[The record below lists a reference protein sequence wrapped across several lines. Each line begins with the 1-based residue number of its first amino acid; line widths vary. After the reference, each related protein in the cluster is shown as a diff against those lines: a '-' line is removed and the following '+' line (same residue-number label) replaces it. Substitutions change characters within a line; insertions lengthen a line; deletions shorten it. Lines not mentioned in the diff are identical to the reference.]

1 VELGAGG
8 FVPQTDGPASGF
20 SKDATR
26 KELDMSTA
34 ISTHRETPMNELAAS
49 GDQAVKTGMLPDH
62 IKTGWQF
69 AVIAAT
75 GHELGMQPMRAI
87 RSLAMVK
94 GKVVESA
101 DSQLA
106 RFKAAGGR
114 SQFEVLDESK
124 AVLHLI
130 HPNGDKHTETFSLED
145 AKRAGLSS
153 NSNYSKFPKAML
165 RSRAITAGL
174 KSIGWEGAVG
184 AYDPDELRSEEF
196 PEPTQAL
203 RATHPETP
211 AAVDRAHGPAKAT
224 QVVAQ
229 PPALTVSPAAPPSP
243 VENVRLAVSRASTLD
258 ALDTLRKRLDQRL
271 GEGVFSA
278 AQHDELVKLMHY
290 RAEMLIGDSD
300 SEHFDAA
307 EVAAEARA

>member
-1 VELGAGG
+1 
-8 FVPQTDGPASGF
+8 
-20 SKDATR
+20 
-26 KELDMSTA
+26 
-34 ISTHRETPMNELAAS
+34 MNELAAN

-114 SQFEVLDESK
+114 SQFEVLDEAK
-124 AVLHLI
+124 AVLHLV

-184 AYDPDELRSEEF
+184 AYDPDELRSDEF
-196 PEPTQAL
+196 PEPTPAVTVTQ
-203 RATHPETP
+203 PEPP
-211 AAVDRAHGPAKAT
+211 AATVEPSVYQKAMQSIVRAKTLDRLDDIRRKVAERLADKSLTKWEADELAKAC
-224 QVVAQ
+224 
-229 PPALTVSPAAPPSP
+229 
-243 VENVRLAVSRASTLD
+243 LD
-258 ALDTLRKRLDQRL
+258 KAEALDNGT
-271 GEGVFSA
+271 
-278 AQHDELVKLMHY
+278 
-290 RAEMLIGDSD
+290 
-300 SEHFDAA
+300 EHFDAQ
-307 EVAAEARA
+307 EVAAEAQAR

>member
-1 VELGAGG
+1 
-8 FVPQTDGPASGF
+8 
-20 SKDATR
+20 
-26 KELDMSTA
+26 MSTA
-34 ISTHRETPMNELAAS
+34 ISTHRETPMNELAAN

-114 SQFEVLDESK
+114 SQFEVLDETK

-130 HPNGDKHTETFSLED
+130 HPNGDKHTESFTIED

-174 KSIGWEGAVG
+174 KSVGWEGAVG

-196 PEPTQAL
+196 PERTY
-203 RATHPETP
+203 E
-211 AAVDRAHGPAKAT
+211 PAKEPAMIRPQGQPAT
-224 QVVAQ
+224 PLTSTVKAVA
-229 PPALTVSPAAPPSP
+229 PGITVAHVERFEPQATAVTAATAGDMERS
-243 VENVRLAVSRASTLD
+243 RLAVNKAAKVGDLERMQSVTE
-258 ALDTLRKRLDQRL
+258 QRL
-271 GEGVFSA
+271 KTGFYTP
-278 AQHDELVKLMHY
+278 AQADELLNLINGKLDI
-290 RAEMLIGDSD
+290 LT
-300 SEHFDAA
+300 SEPEDAGQEFPHEAA
-307 EVAAEARA
+307 EHEVTA

>member
-1 VELGAGG
+1 
-8 FVPQTDGPASGF
+8 
-20 SKDATR
+20 
-26 KELDMSTA
+26 MSTA
-34 ISTHRETPMNELAAS
+34 ISTHRETPMNELAAN

-114 SQFEVLDESK
+114 SQFEVLDETK

-130 HPNGDKHTETFSLED
+130 HPNGDKHTESFTIED

-174 KSIGWEGAVG
+174 KSVGWEGAVG

-196 PEPTQAL
+196 PERTY
-203 RATHPETP
+203 E
-211 AAVDRAHGPAKAT
+211 PAKEPAKEPVVYRPKLEGTAVTKAT
-224 QVVAQ
+224 FEDMER
-229 PPALTVSPAAPPSP
+229 S
-243 VENVRLAVSRASTLD
+243 RLAVSRASTVG
-258 ALDTLRKRLDQRL
+258 ALEKMQAATEERLKTGFYSPGQ
-271 GEGVFSA
+271 A
-278 AQHDELVKLMHY
+278 DELLNLINGKLDI
-290 RAEMLIGDSD
+290 LT
-300 SEHFDAA
+300 SEPEDRGQEFAHEAA
-307 EVAAEARA
+307 EHEVQA

>member
-1 VELGAGG
+1 
-8 FVPQTDGPASGF
+8 
-20 SKDATR
+20 
-26 KELDMSTA
+26 MSTE
-34 ISTHRETPMNELAAS
+34 ISTQRVVPMNELAAN
-49 GDQAVKTGMLPDH
+49 GEQAVKTGMLPDH

-114 SQFEVLDESK
+114 SQFEVLDETK
-124 AVLHLI
+124 AVLHLV
-130 HPNGDKHTETFSLED
+130 HPNGDKHTETFTLED
-145 AKRAGLSS
+145 AKRAGLAS

-196 PEPTQAL
+196 PETPRQPVVVRPKFDTHTPDI
-203 RATHPETP
+203 ATDQPSVVRLKTKREPPAEIDDP
-211 AAVDRAHGPAKAT
+211 AAKA
-224 QVVAQ
+224 
-229 PPALTVSPAAPPSP
+229 
-243 VENVRLAVSRASTLD
+243 RLAINRAKTLD
-258 ALDTLRKRLDQRL
+258 DLDKIRRLLDERA
-271 GEGVFSA
+271 GEGVFSTPIHGELVALVAGKAEILISADERGQEFTHEA
-278 AQHDELVKLMHY
+278 AQH
-290 RAEMLIGDSD
+290 
-300 SEHFDAA
+300 
-307 EVAAEARA
+307 EVTA

>member
-1 VELGAGG
+1 
-8 FVPQTDGPASGF
+8 
-20 SKDATR
+20 
-26 KELDMSTA
+26 MSTE
-34 ISTHRETPMNELAAS
+34 ISTQRAVSMNELAS
-49 GDQAVKTGMLPDH
+49 NGEHAVKTGMLPDH

-114 SQFEVLDESK
+114 SQFEVLDETK
-124 AVLHLI
+124 AVLHLV

-145 AKRAGLSS
+145 AKRAGLAS

-184 AYDPDELRSEEF
+184 AYDPDEIKSEEF
-196 PEPTQAL
+196 PSTAVNATQPESVVVRPKFNDTL
-203 RATHPETP
+203 ATETLLGK
-211 AAVDRAHGPAKAT
+211 ARILVSKAT
-224 QVVAQ
+224 
-229 PPALTVSPAAPPSP
+229 TVERLEKLRSTAD
-243 VENVRLAVSRASTLD
+243 ERLADGTFTKDDHASLCQLIHGKLD
-258 ALDTLRKRLDQRL
+258 ILLN
-271 GEGVFSA
+271 
-278 AQHDELVKLMHY
+278 AQDN
-290 RAEMLIGDSD
+290 GT
-300 SEHFDAA
+300 EHFDSA
-307 EVAAEARA
+307 EIDAEAQAR

>member
-1 VELGAGG
+1 
-8 FVPQTDGPASGF
+8 
-20 SKDATR
+20 
-26 KELDMSTA
+26 MSTE
-34 ISTHRETPMNELAAS
+34 ISTQRAVPMNELAAN
-49 GDQAVKTGMLPDH
+49 GEQAVKTGMLPDH

-114 SQFEVLDESK
+114 SQFEVLDEAK
-124 AVLHLI
+124 AVLHLV
-130 HPNGDKHTETFSLED
+130 HPNGDKHTETFTLED
-145 AKRAGLSS
+145 AKRAGLAS

-184 AYDPDELRSEEF
+184 AYDPDEIRSEEF
-196 PEPTQAL
+196 PE
-203 RATHPETP
+203 TP
-211 AAVDRAHGPAKAT
+211 PAK
-224 QVVAQ
+224 VVFSPQ
-229 PPALTVSPAAPPSP
+229 PTHEPTPMEKA
-243 VENVRLAVSRASTLD
+243 RLSVSRASTIERCD
-258 ALDTLRKRLDQRL
+258 ALRKTVTARLEDGTFTQA
-271 GEGVFSA
+271 E
-278 AQHDELVKLMHY
+278 HDEIASLLVTK
-290 RAEMLIGDSD
+290 AEILIGI
-300 SEHFDAA
+300 
-307 EVAAEARA
+307 EVTV

>member
-1 VELGAGG
+1 
-8 FVPQTDGPASGF
+8 
-20 SKDATR
+20 
-26 KELDMSTA
+26 MSTA
-34 ISTHRETPMNELAAS
+34 ISTHRETPMNELAAN

-114 SQFEVLDESK
+114 SQFEVLDETK

-130 HPNGDKHTETFSLED
+130 HPNGDKHTESFTIED

-174 KSIGWEGAVG
+174 KSVGWEGAVG

-196 PEPTQAL
+196 PERTY
-203 RATHPETP
+203 E
-211 AAVDRAHGPAKAT
+211 PAKEPAMIRPQGQPAKPLTNTVKAVAPGITVAHVERFEPQAT
-224 QVVAQ
+224 AVA
-229 PPALTVSPAAPPSP
+229 AATAGDMERS
-243 VENVRLAVSRASTLD
+243 RLAVNKAAKVGDLEKMQTL
-258 ALDTLRKRLDQRL
+258 TEQRL
-271 GEGVFSA
+271 KTGFYTP
-278 AQHDELVKLMHY
+278 AQADELLNLINGKLDI
-290 RAEMLIGDSD
+290 LT
-300 SEHFDAA
+300 SEPEDRGQEFTHEAA
-307 EVAAEARA
+307 EHEVQA

>member
-1 VELGAGG
+1 
-8 FVPQTDGPASGF
+8 
-20 SKDATR
+20 
-26 KELDMSTA
+26 
-34 ISTHRETPMNELAAS
+34 MNELAAN

-69 AVIAAT
+69 AVLAAT

-114 SQFEVLDESK
+114 SQFEVLDETK

-130 HPNGDKHTETFSLED
+130 HPNGDKHTESFTIED

-174 KSIGWEGAVG
+174 KSVGWEGAVG

-196 PEPTQAL
+196 PERTYEAAKEPAMIRPQGQPARPLTKSVKDAGNGITVAHVERFEPQATAVAA
-203 RATHPETP
+203 ATPGDME
-211 AAVDRAHGPAKAT
+211 R
-224 QVVAQ
+224 
-229 PPALTVSPAAPPSP
+229 S
-243 VENVRLAVSRASTLD
+243 RLAVNKAGNAA
-258 ALDTLRKRLDQRL
+258 ALEKMQSVTEERLKAGYYTPSQ
-271 GEGVFSA
+271 A
-278 AQHDELVKLMHY
+278 DELLNLINGKLDWLASEPEDRGQEFPHEP
-290 RAEMLIGDSD
+290 AE
-300 SEHFDAA
+300 H
-307 EVAAEARA
+307 EVTA

>member
-1 VELGAGG
+1 
-8 FVPQTDGPASGF
+8 
-20 SKDATR
+20 
-26 KELDMSTA
+26 MSTE
-34 ISTHRETPMNELAAS
+34 ISTQRAPAMNELAIN
-49 GDQAVKTGMLPDH
+49 GEHAVKTGMLPDH

-114 SQFEVLDESK
+114 SQFEVLDETK
-124 AVLHLI
+124 AVLHLV
-130 HPNGDKHTETFSLED
+130 HPNGDKHTETFTLED
-145 AKRAGLSS
+145 AKRAGLAS

-174 KSIGWEGAVG
+174 KSLGWEGAVG

-196 PEPTQAL
+196 PEPSREPVVVRPKFDTTETVVPL
-203 RATHPETP
+203 KPKHTPEIKRTRAE
-211 AAVDRAHGPAKAT
+211 AG
-224 QVVAQ
+224 
-229 PPALTVSPAAPPSP
+229 
-243 VENVRLAVSRASTLD
+243 RLAIGNAATIEACESLRSK
-258 ALDTLRKRLDQRL
+258 LDTYHDG
-271 GEGVFSA
+271 GEITD
-278 AQHDELVKLMHY
+278 DEFAELTKLLMG
-290 RAEMLIGDSD
+290 RVEILMAEPQ
-300 SEHFDAA
+300 
-307 EVAAEARA
+307 EVQA

>member
-1 VELGAGG
+1 
-8 FVPQTDGPASGF
+8 
-20 SKDATR
+20 
-26 KELDMSTA
+26 MSTE
-34 ISTHRETPMNELAAS
+34 ISTQRAVSMNELAS
-49 GDQAVKTGMLPDH
+49 NGEHAVKTGMLPDH

-114 SQFEVLDESK
+114 SQFEVLDETK
-124 AVLHLI
+124 AVLHLV
-130 HPNGDKHTETFSLED
+130 HPNGDRHTETFSLED
-145 AKRAGLSS
+145 AKRAGLAS

-184 AYDPDELRSEEF
+184 AYDPDEIKSEEF
-196 PEPTQAL
+196 PSTAINATQPEPVVVRPKFNDTL
-203 RATHPETP
+203 ATETP
-211 AAVDRAHGPAKAT
+211 LGKARILVSKAT
-224 QVVAQ
+224 
-229 PPALTVSPAAPPSP
+229 TVERLEKLRSTAD
-243 VENVRLAVSRASTLD
+243 ERLADGTFTKDDHKSLCDLIHGKLD
-258 ALDTLRKRLDQRL
+258 ILLN
-271 GEGVFSA
+271 
-278 AQHDELVKLMHY
+278 AQ
-290 RAEMLIGDSD
+290 DSGT
-300 SEHFDAA
+300 EHFDGQ
-307 EVAAEARA
+307 EVEAEAQAR

>member
-1 VELGAGG
+1 
-8 FVPQTDGPASGF
+8 
-20 SKDATR
+20 
-26 KELDMSTA
+26 MSTA
-34 ISTHRETPMNELAAS
+34 ISTHRETPMNELAAN

-114 SQFEVLDESK
+114 SQFEVLDETK

-130 HPNGDKHTETFSLED
+130 HPNGDKHTESFTIED

-174 KSIGWEGAVG
+174 KSVGWEGAVG

-196 PEPTQAL
+196 PERTYEAAREPA
-203 RATHPETP
+203 REPVVVRPKFPDEPKATVVKLKAE
-211 AAVDRAHGPAKAT
+211 PAK
-224 QVVAQ
+224 
-229 PPALTVSPAAPPSP
+229 SAASDI
-243 VENVRLAVSRASTLD
+243 EKARLAVSDAKDIAGLNRLRTL
-258 ALDTLRKRLDQRL
+258 AGQRL
-271 GEGVFSA
+271 TEGKFTRA
-278 AQHDELVKLMHY
+278 EHDELVQLMLH
-290 RAEMLIGDSD
+290 RAEMLGDSD
-300 SEHFDAA
+300 DGVAFEHEAA
-307 EVAAEARA
+307 EHEVTA

>member
-1 VELGAGG
+1 
-8 FVPQTDGPASGF
+8 
-20 SKDATR
+20 
-26 KELDMSTA
+26 MSTE
-34 ISTHRETPMNELAAS
+34 ISTQRSVPMNELAAN
-49 GDQAVKTGMLPDH
+49 GEQAVKTGMLPDH

-114 SQFEVLDESK
+114 SRFEVLDETK

-130 HPNGDKHTETFSLED
+130 HPNGDKHTETFTLED
-145 AKRAGLSS
+145 AKRAGLAS

-184 AYDPDELRSEEF
+184 AYDPDEIRSDEF
-196 PEPTQAL
+196 PEPAREAVTTPVTPQRSVYEKAMRSIVQA
-203 RATHPETP
+203 RT
-211 AAVDRAHGPAKAT
+211 VDRLDEIRRKVG
-224 QVVAQ
+224 
-229 PPALTVSPAAPPSP
+229 
-243 VENVRLAVSRASTLD
+243 ERLADKSLT
-258 ALDTLRKRLDQRL
+258 KW
-271 GEGVFSA
+271 E
-278 AQHDELVKLMHY
+278 HDELAKSILD
-290 RAEMLIGDSD
+290 RAAAIDTGV
-300 SEHFDAA
+300 EHFDSQ
-307 EVAAEARA
+307 EVEAEARA

>member
-1 VELGAGG
+1 
-8 FVPQTDGPASGF
+8 
-20 SKDATR
+20 
-26 KELDMSTA
+26 MSTA
-34 ISTHRETPMNELAAS
+34 ISTHRETPMNELAAN

-114 SQFEVLDESK
+114 SQFEVLDETK

-130 HPNGDKHTETFSLED
+130 HPNGDKHTESFTIED

-174 KSIGWEGAVG
+174 KSVGWEGAVG

-196 PEPTQAL
+196 PERTYEAAREPAMIRPQGQPARPLTKSVKDAGNGITVAHVERFEPQATAVAA
-203 RATHPETP
+203 ATPGDME
-211 AAVDRAHGPAKAT
+211 R
-224 QVVAQ
+224 
-229 PPALTVSPAAPPSP
+229 S
-243 VENVRLAVSRASTLD
+243 RLAVNKAANAA
-258 ALDTLRKRLDQRL
+258 ALERMQTVTEERLKT
-271 GEGVFSA
+271 GFYTP
-278 AQHDELVKLMHY
+278 AQADELLNLINGKLDW
-290 RAEMLIGDSD
+290 LS
-300 SEHFDAA
+300 SEPEDNGTGFPEEAA
-307 EVAAEARA
+307 EHEVTA

>member
-1 VELGAGG
+1 
-8 FVPQTDGPASGF
+8 
-20 SKDATR
+20 
-26 KELDMSTA
+26 MSTA
-34 ISTHRETPMNELAAS
+34 ISTHRETPMNELAAN

-114 SQFEVLDESK
+114 SQFEVLDETK

-130 HPNGDKHTETFSLED
+130 HPNGDKHTESFTIED

-174 KSIGWEGAVG
+174 KSVGWEGAVG

-196 PEPTQAL
+196 PERTY
-203 RATHPETP
+203 E
-211 AAVDRAHGPAKAT
+211 PAKEPAKEPVVYRPKLEAKAAT
-224 QVVAQ
+224 
-229 PPALTVSPAAPPSP
+229 TEDP
-243 VENVRLAVSRASTLD
+243 VGKARLAVSRAMNLA
-258 ALDTLRKRLDQRL
+258 ALDTLRKLVDKRL
-271 GEGVFSA
+271 EEKVFTPTEHA
-278 AQHDELVKLMHY
+278 ELSKLLDY
-290 RAEMLIGDSD
+290 RGEMLIESVGGGQDAGQ
-300 SEHFDAA
+300 EFPHEAA
-307 EVAAEARA
+307 EHEVTA

>member
-1 VELGAGG
+1 
-8 FVPQTDGPASGF
+8 
-20 SKDATR
+20 
-26 KELDMSTA
+26 MSTA
-34 ISTHRETPMNELAAS
+34 ISTHRETPMNELAAN

-75 GHELGMQPMRAI
+75 GQEFGMKPMRAI

-114 SQFEVLDESK
+114 SQFEVLDETK

-130 HPNGDKHTETFSLED
+130 HPNGDKHTESFTIED

-174 KSIGWEGAVG
+174 KSVGWEGAVG

-196 PEPTQAL
+196 PERTY
-203 RATHPETP
+203 E
-211 AAVDRAHGPAKAT
+211 PAKEPAKEPVVYRPKLEGTAVTKAT
-224 QVVAQ
+224 FEDMER
-229 PPALTVSPAAPPSP
+229 S
-243 VENVRLAVSRASTLD
+243 RLAVSRASTVG
-258 ALDTLRKRLDQRL
+258 ALEKMQAATEERLKSGFYSPSQ
-271 GEGVFSA
+271 A
-278 AQHDELVKLMHY
+278 DELLNLINGKLDI
-290 RAEMLIGDSD
+290 LT
-300 SEHFDAA
+300 SEPEDRGQEFAHEAA
-307 EVAAEARA
+307 EHEVQA

>member
-1 VELGAGG
+1 
-8 FVPQTDGPASGF
+8 
-20 SKDATR
+20 
-26 KELDMSTA
+26 
-34 ISTHRETPMNELAAS
+34 MNELAAN

-124 AVLHLI
+124 AVLHLV

-153 NSNYSKFPKAML
+153 NSNYNKFPKAML

-196 PEPTQAL
+196 PEPAREPLTKSVNAGSGIVV
-203 RATHPETP
+203 HHVESFEP
-211 AAVDRAHGPAKAT
+211 AAKAT
-224 QVVAQ
+224 PEPSVYEKAMASIVRAKNIDRLDEIRRKVA
-229 PPALTVSPAAPPSP
+229 
-243 VENVRLAVSRASTLD
+243 ERLADKSLTKWEADELAKACLD
-258 ALDTLRKRLDQRL
+258 KAEALDNGT
-271 GEGVFSA
+271 
-278 AQHDELVKLMHY
+278 
-290 RAEMLIGDSD
+290 
-300 SEHFDAA
+300 EHFDAA
-307 EVAAEARA
+307 EVAAEAQA

>member
-1 VELGAGG
+1 
-8 FVPQTDGPASGF
+8 
-20 SKDATR
+20 
-26 KELDMSTA
+26 MSTA
-34 ISTHRETPMNELAAS
+34 ISTHRETPMNELAAN

-114 SQFEVLDESK
+114 SQFEVLDETK

-130 HPNGDKHTETFSLED
+130 HPNGDKHTESFTIED

-165 RSRAITAGL
+165 RSRAITANC
-174 KSIGWEGAVG
+174 
-184 AYDPDELRSEEF
+184 
-196 PEPTQAL
+196 
-203 RATHPETP
+203 
-211 AAVDRAHGPAKAT
+211 
-224 QVVAQ
+224 Q
-229 PPALTVSPAAPPSP
+229 PV
-243 VENVRLAVSRASTLD
+243 
-258 ALDTLRKRLDQRL
+258 
-271 GEGVFSA
+271 
-278 AQHDELVKLMHY
+278 LM
-290 RAEMLIGDSD
+290 
-300 SEHFDAA
+300 
-307 EVAAEARA
+307 

>member
-1 VELGAGG
+1 MGTE
-8 FVPQTDGPASGF
+8 
-20 SKDATR
+20 
-26 KELDMSTA
+26 
-34 ISTHRETPMNELAAS
+34 ISTQRAVSMNELAS
-49 GDQAVKTGMLPDH
+49 NGEHAVKTGMLPDH

-114 SQFEVLDESK
+114 SQFEVLDESR
-124 AVLHLI
+124 AVLHLV
-130 HPNGDKHTETFSLED
+130 HPNGDRHTENFTIED
-145 AKRAGLSS
+145 AKRAGLAS

-184 AYDPDELRSEEF
+184 AYDPDEIKSEEF
-196 PEPTQAL
+196 PVPAVATTQPVATFEDMAKARKAIAGAKSVERLRQHHATVSERLDAGFYTPTQA
-203 RATHPETP
+203 
-211 AAVDRAHGPAKAT
+211 
-224 QVVAQ
+224 
-229 PPALTVSPAAPPSP
+229 S
-243 VENVRLAVSRASTLD
+243 
-258 ALDTLRKRLDQRL
+258 
-271 GEGVFSA
+271 
-278 AQHDELVKLMHY
+278 ELVELIDTRIELMTP
-290 RAEMLIGDSD
+290 RGDAYED
-300 SEHFDAA
+300 NGTEHFDAQ
-307 EVAAEARA
+307 EIAAEARA

>member
-1 VELGAGG
+1 
-8 FVPQTDGPASGF
+8 
-20 SKDATR
+20 
-26 KELDMSTA
+26 MSTE
-34 ISTHRETPMNELAAS
+34 ISTQRAVPMNELAAN

-124 AVLHLI
+124 AVLHLV

-184 AYDPDELRSEEF
+184 AYDPDELRSDEF
-196 PEPTQAL
+196 PEPTSAVRVTQ
-203 RATHPETP
+203 PEPP
-211 AAVDRAHGPAKAT
+211 AATEPSVYQKAMQSIVRAK
-224 QVVAQ
+224 
-229 PPALTVSPAAPPSP
+229 
-243 VENVRLAVSRASTLD
+243 TLD
-258 ALDTLRKRLDQRL
+258 RLDDIRRKVAERL
-271 GEGVFSA
+271 GDKSLTKWE
-278 AQHDELVKLMHY
+278 HDELAKAVLDKASTMDN
-290 RAEMLIGDSD
+290 GT
-300 SEHFDAA
+300 EHFDAQ
-307 EVAAEARA
+307 EVAAEAQAR

>member
-1 VELGAGG
+1 
-8 FVPQTDGPASGF
+8 
-20 SKDATR
+20 
-26 KELDMSTA
+26 
-34 ISTHRETPMNELAAS
+34 MNELAAN

-114 SQFEVLDESK
+114 SQFEVLDETK
-124 AVLHLI
+124 AILHLI
-130 HPNGDKHTETFSLED
+130 HPNGDKHTESFTIED

-174 KSIGWEGAVG
+174 KSVGWEGAVG

-196 PEPTQAL
+196 PERTYEAAREPAMIRPQGQPARPLTKSVKDVAPGVTVAHVERFEPQATAVAA
-203 RATHPETP
+203 ATPGDME
-211 AAVDRAHGPAKAT
+211 R
-224 QVVAQ
+224 
-229 PPALTVSPAAPPSP
+229 S
-243 VENVRLAVSRASTLD
+243 RLAVNKAANVA
-258 ALDTLRKRLDQRL
+258 ALEKMQAVTEQRL
-271 GEGVFSA
+271 QSGFYTA
-278 AQHDELVKLMHY
+278 AQADELLNLINGKLDWL
-290 RAEMLIGDSD
+290 A
-300 SEHFDAA
+300 SEPQDRGTDFPHEAA
-307 EVAAEARA
+307 AHEVTA

>member
-1 VELGAGG
+1 
-8 FVPQTDGPASGF
+8 
-20 SKDATR
+20 
-26 KELDMSTA
+26 MSTA
-34 ISTHRETPMNELAAS
+34 ISTHRETPMNELAAN

-114 SQFEVLDESK
+114 SQFEVLDETK

-130 HPNGDKHTETFSLED
+130 HPNGDKHTESFTIED

-174 KSIGWEGAVG
+174 KSVGWEGAVG
-184 AYDPDELRSEEF
+184 AYDPDELRSEDF
-196 PEPTQAL
+196 PDSRTANIAA
-203 RATHPETP
+203 AT
-211 AAVDRAHGPAKAT
+211 AVVPHAEVGKEPAKAT
-224 QVVAQ
+224 
-229 PPALTVSPAAPPSP
+229 PADMERSRLSVQKAKTPAELERMQGI
-243 VENVRLAVSRASTLD
+243 VE
-258 ALDTLRKRLDQRL
+258 QRL
-271 GEGVFSA
+271 RAAYYTPSQADELLNLINGKLDWLTTEPEDNGTGFPHEA
-278 AQHDELVKLMHY
+278 AQH
-290 RAEMLIGDSD
+290 
-300 SEHFDAA
+300 
-307 EVAAEARA
+307 EVQA

>member
-1 VELGAGG
+1 
-8 FVPQTDGPASGF
+8 
-20 SKDATR
+20 
-26 KELDMSTA
+26 
-34 ISTHRETPMNELAAS
+34 MNELAAN

-114 SQFEVLDESK
+114 SQFEVLDETK

-130 HPNGDKHTETFSLED
+130 HPNGDKHTESFTIED

-174 KSIGWEGAVG
+174 KSVGWEGAVG

-196 PEPTQAL
+196 PERTY
-203 RATHPETP
+203 E
-211 AAVDRAHGPAKAT
+211 PAKESAMIRPQGQPAT
-224 QVVAQ
+224 PLPNTVKAVA
-229 PPALTVSPAAPPSP
+229 PGITVAHVERFEPQATAVTAATAGDMERS
-243 VENVRLAVSRASTLD
+243 RLAVNKAASVGDLERMQSVTE
-258 ALDTLRKRLDQRL
+258 QRL
-271 GEGVFSA
+271 KTGFYTPSQA
-278 AQHDELVKLMHY
+278 DELLNLINGKLDILTGEPEV
-290 RAEMLIGDSD
+290 RCSGSRTEWP
-300 SEHFDAA
+300 EH
-307 EVAAEARA
+307 EVTA

>member
-1 VELGAGG
+1 
-8 FVPQTDGPASGF
+8 
-20 SKDATR
+20 
-26 KELDMSTA
+26 MSTE
-34 ISTHRETPMNELAAS
+34 ISTQRAVPMNELAAN
-49 GDQAVKTGMLPDH
+49 GEQAVKTGMLPDH

-69 AVIAAT
+69 AVLAAT

-114 SQFEVLDESK
+114 SQFEVLDETK

-130 HPNGDKHTETFSLED
+130 HPNGDKHTETFTLED
-145 AKRAGLSS
+145 AKRAGLAS

-184 AYDPDELRSEEF
+184 AYDPDEIRSEEF
-196 PEPTQAL
+196 PEPSREAVQA
-203 RATHPETP
+203 
-211 AAVDRAHGPAKAT
+211 
-224 QVVAQ
+224 
-229 PPALTVSPAAPPSP
+229 ALTREPGVYEKAMQSIVRARSMDRLDDIRRK
-243 VENVRLAVSRASTLD
+243 VGERLADKSLT
-258 ALDTLRKRLDQRL
+258 KF
-271 GEGVFSA
+271 E
-278 AQHDELVKLMHY
+278 HDELARSIID
-290 RAEMLIGDSD
+290 RAAVIDTGT
-300 SEHFDAA
+300 EHFDAQ
-307 EVAAEARA
+307 EIEAEARA

>member
-1 VELGAGG
+1 
-8 FVPQTDGPASGF
+8 
-20 SKDATR
+20 
-26 KELDMSTA
+26 MSTE
-34 ISTHRETPMNELAAS
+34 ISTQRAVSMNELAIN
-49 GDQAVKTGMLPDH
+49 GEHAVKTGMLPDH

-87 RSLAMVK
+87 RSLVMVK

-114 SQFEVLDESK
+114 SQFETLDETK
-124 AVLHLI
+124 AVLHLF
-130 HPNGDKHTETFSLED
+130 HPNGDKHTETFSIED
-145 AKRAGLSS
+145 AKRAGLAS

-196 PEPTQAL
+196 PEPSRPLTKSVKDAGGGV
-203 RATHPETP
+203 T
-211 AAVDRAHGPAKAT
+211 VAHVERFEPDVEPAKAT
-224 QVVAQ
+224 
-229 PPALTVSPAAPPSP
+229 PGDMEKS
-243 VENVRLAVSRASTLD
+243 RLAVNRATKVAELEQFQGV
-258 ALDTLRKRLDQRL
+258 TEQRL
-271 GEGVFSA
+271 RSGFYTPSQADELLNLINGKLDILTSEPEDNGTDFPHEA
-278 AQHDELVKLMHY
+278 AQH
-290 RAEMLIGDSD
+290 
-300 SEHFDAA
+300 
-307 EVAAEARA
+307 EVTA